1 MGKTKFK
8 KRKIR
13 MKKMMNMN
21 IKIEARTGK
30 KIDRAQLVN
39 NLPILEA
46 DGIRIIDLNMTFQIM
61 IILIKLMKLKS
72 KTKNTYKILKD

>member
-30 KIDRAQLVN
+30 KIDRA
-39 NLPILEA
+39 
-46 DGIRIIDLNMTFQIM
+46 
-61 IILIKLMKLKS
+61 
-72 KTKNTYKILKD
+72 

>member
-39 NLPILEA
+39 NLLILEA

-61 IILIKLMKLKS
+61 ITLIKLMKSKS
-72 KTKNTYKILKD
+72 KTKNIYKILKD

>member
-1 MGKTKFK
+1 MDKTKFK

-39 NLPILEA
+39 NLLILEA

-61 IILIKLMKLKS
+61 ITLIKLMKSKS
-72 KTKNTYKILKD
+72 KTKNIYKILKD

>member
-8 KRKIR
+8 KRKIK
-13 MKKMMNMN
+13 MTKMMNMN
-21 IKIEARTGK
+21 IRIEVRTGK
-30 KIDRAQLVN
+30 KIDRVQLVN

-61 IILIKLMKLKS
+61 ITLIKLMKQKS
-72 KTKNTYKILKD
+72 KIKNIYKILKD